1 MFKDFENDI
10 LNESILD
17 DISAE
22 DNISHSVEKLAHSDD
37 EIKTQEQLE
46 KNFQYVW
53 QLRTSIYN
61 YAEIQKN
68 LLIISF

>member
-22 DNISHSVEKLAHSDD
+22 DNIGYSVEKLAHSDD

-53 QLRTSIYN
+53 DTKQ
-61 YAEIQKN
+61 
-68 LLIISF
+68 